1 MRFLLAVLF
10 LIFSQTDG
18 LTCSCIWTSIEK
30 DYQRSEAVF
39 SAEVLKLNRLLD
51 EKQED
56 YGIMVELRII
66 QRFKGM
72 VSQTD
77 TFKIKTGYGGGDC
90 GFRFEEGKQYLI
102 FASMNPMYNAK
113 QKNEWVTTVCS
124 HTGLISRRT
133 EELDFLNKHK

>member
-1 MRFLLAVLF
+1 MRFLLAVLS
-10 LIFSQTDG
+10 LLVIHADVRA
-18 LTCSCIWTSIEK
+18 CSCIWIGLEK
-30 DYQRSEAVF
+30 DFQKSEAVF
-39 SAEVLKLNRLLD
+39 SGEVLKLNRLLD

-56 YGIMVELRII
+56 YGIIVELKVI

-72 VSQTD
+72 EGRTD
-77 TFKIKTGYGGGDC
+77 TLKIKTGFGGGDC

-102 FASMNPMYNAK
+102 FASMYPIYNAK
-113 QKNEWVTTVCS
+113 QKNELVTTVCS

>member
-39 SAEVLKLNRLLD
+39 SAEVLKLNRVMD
-51 EKQED
+51 KKQKD
-56 YGIMVELRII
+56 YGVIVELKVI

-72 VSQTD
+72 ESQAD
-77 TFKIKTGYGGGDC
+77 TLKIKTGYGGGDC

-102 FASMNPMYNAK
+102 FASMNSIYNAK
-113 QKNEWVTTVCS
+113 T
-124 HTGLISRRT
+124 
-133 EELDFLNKHK
+133 